1 MFLDLL
7 PVLED
12 GLTEGQVEE
21 EAAAVVQLLLTRQ
34 NTLLQFIGRIF
45 TQLLTKVLV
54 QKIQ

>member
-45 TQLLTKVLV
+45 TQLLTKILV
-54 QKIQ
+54 Q